1 MTALVPETSET
12 PKKAIPDEP
21 KINDLLLLK
30 LSRELAM
37 EMRPLE
43 DILET
48 HAVTT
53 AEWDRIKD
61 LPRFQDYLQTMM
73 EEWNSATN
81 TSERV
86 RLKSLA
92 FVEEA
97 LPEFYARAHDPK
109 ENLNAKVEVL
119 KTVAR
124 FAGVGGSVESGNIG
138 DRLSVTINLGADQKL
153 KIEKNINP
161 IIEGDTL

>member
-1 MTALVPETSET
+1 MTDLIPD
-12 PKKAIPDEP
+12 PKKTDPS
-21 KINDLLLLK
+21 NDLILLK
-30 LSRELAM
+30 LARELAM
-37 EMRPLE
+37 DMRSLD
-43 DILET
+43 DILAA
-48 HAVTT
+48 HAVSYDDWLKISKL
-53 AEWDRIKD
+53 E
-61 LPRFQDYLQTMM
+61 RFQNYLQQMI
-73 EEWNSATN
+73 EEWQSATN

-86 RLKSLA
+86 RLKSMA

-109 ENLNAKVEVL
+109 EGLSAKVEVL

-124 FAGVGGSVESGNIG
+124 FAGVGGSVDSGVTG
-138 DRLSVTINLGADQKL
+138 DRLSVTINLGEDRQL